1 MRVVRIVLLERAEL
15 VVLERGRRGQG
26 GRDGWGWRGG
36 ESGADALEGFRD
48 GAWESGGHGLLV
60 DQQVNDD
67 VLGQTVA
74 FRERL
79 ERGELERL
87 QVVVHLVCLP
97 GGCG

>member
-1 MRVVRIVLLERAEL
+1 MRVVRVVLLERAEL
-15 VVLERGRRGQG
+15 VVLERGRRSQG

-36 ESGADALEGFRD
+36 LSDADALEGSGD
-48 GAWESGGHGLLV
+48 GSREPGGHGLLIYE
-60 DQQVNDD
+60 QVKDD
-67 VLGQTVA
+67 GLGQTVA